1 MAHQIS
7 VFAENKPGRIERAT
21 RVLEEA
27 GVNIR
32 AITISTSGSFGVIK
46 LLVDAPDAAFD
57 ALAGDGLSV
66 SKREIVA
73 VLMDDRPGGLH
84 RVAEILGGEG
94 INIDDAYGFVVE
106 DKKRAVLVV
115 EVEKIPA
122 AVELLKARGLATL
135 TDDEIYAL

>member
-7 VFAENKPGRIERAT
+7 VFAENKPGRIERTT
-21 RVLEEA
+21 RVLEKA

-32 AITISTSGSFGVIK
+32 AITIATSGSFGVIK
-46 LLVDAPDAAFD
+46 LLVDDPDRAFE
-57 ALAGDGLSV
+57 ALSAEGLSV

-84 RVAEILGGEG
+84 RVAEVLGGEG
-94 INIDDAYGFVVE
+94 VNIDDAYCFVVE

-122 AVELLKARGLATL
+122 AVELLKERGLATL

>member
-7 VFAENKPGRIERAT
+7 VFAESKPGRIERTT

-32 AITISTSGSFGVIK
+32 AITIATSGSFGVIK
-46 LLVDAPDAAFD
+46 LLVDDPDRAFE
-57 ALAGDGLSV
+57 ALSAEGLSV

-94 INIDDAYGFVVE
+94 INIEDAYGFVVE

-135 TDDEIYAL
+135 SDEEIYAL

>member
-7 VFAENKPGRIERAT
+7 VFAENKPGRIERTT

-32 AITISTSGSFGVIK
+32 AITIATSGSFGVIN
-46 LLVDAPDAAFD
+46 LLVDAPDTAYA
-57 ALAGDGLSV
+57 ALAGEGLSV

-122 AVELLKARGLATL
+122 AIELLKARGLATL